1 MMMMMMILL
10 LVCEIQL
17 ALCAKLR
24 AGDELYLN
32 IRSCER
38 AS

>member
-1 MMMMMMILL
+1 MLLLLLLLL

-32 IRSCER
+32 FTFM
-38 AS
+38 

>member
-1 MMMMMMILL
+1 MMLLLLLL

-24 AGDELYLN
+24 AGDEHCLYFTFM
-32 IRSCER
+32 
-38 AS
+38 